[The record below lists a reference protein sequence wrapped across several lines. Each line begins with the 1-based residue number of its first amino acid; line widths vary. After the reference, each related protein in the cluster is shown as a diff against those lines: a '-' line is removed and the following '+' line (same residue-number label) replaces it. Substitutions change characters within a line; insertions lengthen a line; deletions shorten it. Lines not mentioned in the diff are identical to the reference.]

1 MSSTFSSPPRTWWS
15 LSPKSTN
22 PVAQDL
28 RRGYSTEKHSQH
40 SPAKHSGLTFNTFA
54 SAMGFK
60 SKKHPSLAIQDPPLQ
75 SQTITP
81 PMDGPYG
88 QYAARPISKSTSS
101 TRSRVD
107 SLEPRTPV
115 DPQRDPRPSLLTL
128 SDVDPFAVRAISAP
142 HTPSDINRLSAYS
155 NSSIP
160 EFVSKHAESSPMLNR
175 VSYASSSSHSNQHGS
190 ELSPHSS
197 TTPSVLVV
205 DPNLGGK
212 LKPKFVIY

>member
-22 PVAQDL
+22 PVARDL

-81 PMDGPYG
+81 PVDGPYG
-88 QYAARPISKSTSS
+88 QYTARPISKSASS

-115 DPQRDPRPSLLTL
+115 DPQRDLRPSLLTL

-142 HTPSDINRLSAYS
+142 HTPSDPNRLSAYS

-160 EFVSKHAESSPMLNR
+160 EFVSKDAESSLMSNR
-175 VSYASSSSHSNQHGS
+175 VSYTSSSSHSNQHGS
-190 ELSPHSS
+190 ESPHSS
-197 TTPSVLVV
+197 ATSPVV
-205 DPNLGGK
+205 VNPNPGGK
-212 LKPKFVIY
+212 LKPKFVIP